1 MKCISCR
8 KEMMILELE
17 GVEIDLCYG
26 CGGVWLDRGELQ
38 EIVEKSGG
46 GDAMLDSI
54 RPAAET
60 GEKSRRCPVCRK
72 KMEKAAFQDKP
83 PVILDRCADHG
94 IWLDRG
100 ELKAVISRRV
110 PGYRDSGLAA
120 VLQDIFG
127 EKNPKEGK

>member
-1 MKCISCR
+1 
-8 KEMMILELE
+8 MMILELE

-46 GDAMLDSI
+46 CDTLLNSI
-54 RPAAET
+54 RPAEAT
-60 GEKSRRCPVCRK
+60 GEKSRQCPVCRK
-72 KMEKAAFQDKP
+72 RMEKAAFEDTP

-100 ELKAVISRRV
+100 ELKEVITRTA
-110 PGYRDSGLAA
+110 PGYRRSLLAEI
-120 VLQDIFG
+120 LQDIFG
-127 EKNPKEGK
+127 EKNQKEDK